1 MRGKGKPN
9 FVQAEDG
16 PEPSGTYGGSR
27 GRRRG
32 GTRRGRRGGGSLGRP
47 AAGGGPPRRARPS
60 APAAAAPCCLLGS
73 NVLLLLPGGPLGGR
87 HGTFLLAEI
96 QQIVIL
102 FFIGVQIV
110 ILVAC
115 TVGPTGK
122 RISATEK
129 KTDHDH
135 CIGGS
140 ENNFVVLSLTQ

>member
-1 MRGKGKPN
+1 
-9 FVQAEDG
+9 
-16 PEPSGTYGGSR
+16 
-27 GRRRG
+27 
-32 GTRRGRRGGGSLGRP
+32 LGRP
-47 AAGGGPPRRARPS
+47 AAGGGPPRRACPS
-60 APAAAAPCCLLGS
+60 APAAAALCCLLGS
-73 NVLLLLPGGPLGGR
+73 NVLLLLLPLPGGPLGGR

-96 QQIVIL
+96 Q
-102 FFIGVQIV
+102 QIV